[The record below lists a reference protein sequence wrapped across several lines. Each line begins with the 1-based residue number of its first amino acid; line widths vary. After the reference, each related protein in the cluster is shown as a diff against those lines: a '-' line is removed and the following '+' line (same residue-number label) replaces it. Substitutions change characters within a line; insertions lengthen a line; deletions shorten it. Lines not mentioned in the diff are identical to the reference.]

1 MTKSSKK
8 KTVKEKKTEKVFF
21 PKKLLAPVATFLQER
36 VSNLEKRKKEVEKSD
51 PFKNS
56 DRANDNASPDA
67 DAEEQFGHAR
77 SSAIKM
83 ELDRKL
89 IQTKKAL
96 ARIKLGNYGICED
109 CGEMIDT
116 ERLMIYPE
124 ATLCAKDSAKREK

>member
-1 MTKSSKK
+1 MTNKKGTIKKSKK
-8 KTVKEKKTEKVFF
+8 VTKTYF
-21 PKKLLAPVATFLQER
+21 PANLLAPVGNFLQDR
-36 VSNLEKRKKEVEKSD
+36 LKYLEKRKNEVETSD

-56 DRANDNASPDA
+56 DRASDNASPDA

-77 SSAIKM
+77 TSAIKST
-83 ELDRKL
+83 LDRKI

-96 ARIKLGNYGICED
+96 AKIKLGNYGVCED

-124 ATLCAKDSAKREK
+124 ATMCAKDAAKRER